1 MSVRGNEGRVLCLIG
16 KLNSKLVHPQKAD
29 DNEPENQQD
38 VGSGPHALLQESH
51 VPHPSKDN
59 LRREEEEPGRA
70 TVLEV
75 LGENR

>member
-1 MSVRGNEGRVLCLIG
+1 M
-16 KLNSKLVHPQKAD
+16 
-29 DNEPENQQD
+29 
-38 VGSGPHALLQESH
+38 SGPHALLQESH

-75 LGENR
+75 LGELAFMSKLEVLASCSVFISIFQYLSIGHLSALFFQYLHT